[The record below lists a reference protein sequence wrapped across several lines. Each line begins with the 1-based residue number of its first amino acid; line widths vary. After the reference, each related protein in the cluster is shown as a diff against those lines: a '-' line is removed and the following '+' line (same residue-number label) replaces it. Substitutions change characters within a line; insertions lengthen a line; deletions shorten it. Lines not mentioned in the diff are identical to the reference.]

1 MGEEHESDNKVVGGP
16 GITAGGN
23 VTVGDVSGQVAA
35 GKNIEQIQSISIEQ
49 TDLEELRKS
58 LLIFQE
64 QVAHLGLSPNYQN
77 VVNGAISAAVIEA
90 EEDKPTLS
98 KIKEGFES
106 ALNTI
111 KKAGKTIQETSE
123 LYEPAKKIAQLI
135 GVGLSL
141 LP

>member
-1 MGEEHESDNKVVGGP
+1 MSEEQESDKKVVGGH
-16 GITAGGN
+16 GITAGGH
-23 VTVGDVSGQVAA
+23 VTFGDVSGQFAA
-35 GKNIEQIQSISIEQ
+35 GENIEQTQSISIEQ
-49 TDLEELRKS
+49 TDFEELRKN
-58 LLIFQE
+58 LIAFQG
-64 QVAHLGLSPNYQN
+64 QVAQLGLSPNYQN

-123 LYEPAKKIAQLI
+123 LYEPAKKIAKLI
-135 GVGLSL
+135 GMSL
-141 LP
+141 PFIF